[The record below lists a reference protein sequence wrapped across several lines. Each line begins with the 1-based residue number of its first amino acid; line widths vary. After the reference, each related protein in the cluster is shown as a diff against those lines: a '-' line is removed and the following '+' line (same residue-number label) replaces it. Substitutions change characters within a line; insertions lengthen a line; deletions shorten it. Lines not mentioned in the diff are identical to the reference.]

1 MNNRNGPP
9 SIIDDAIN
17 EAKGMAKDGM
27 RHPSTKPVLTGAALG
42 AAAAMLPFISL
53 PVGIVGGAA
62 LVFFTRIKK

>member
-1 MNNRNGPP
+1 MNNRNRPP
-9 SIIDDAIN
+9 SIIDDAID

-53 PVGIVGGAA
+53 PVGIIGGAA